1 MSGRRLQFGGKD
13 NRRSTGSIEI
23 AQVPLQQQHNQMTN
37 SRSLI
42 ARQSKYKLCHHNPAL
57 G

>member
-1 MSGRRLQFGGKD
+1 MAED
-13 NRRSTGSIEI
+13 NSLEERITGE

>member
-1 MSGRRLQFGGKD
+1 VEEDYSLEERM
-13 NRRSTGSIEI
+13 TGE

-42 ARQSKYKLCHHNPAL
+42 SRQSKYKLCYHNPAL